1 MALTNPCFKKTKLVS
16 NWERKTVEKERK
28 KKKRGRGRGDQASQ
42 GMELWIF
49 GMETTLIMELNGS
62 MEL

>member
-1 MALTNPCFKKTKLVS
+1 MGEGEKK
-16 NWERKTVEKERK
+16 RK
-28 KKKRGRGRGDQASQ
+28 KKEDSSQDQAKVWNF
-42 GMELWIF
+42 GFF